1 MGASHFLKID
11 LRSGYH
17 QLKLRDSDIPKT
29 TFRTRYGHY
38 EFIIMSFGLTNAPET
53 VMDLMNIVFKQYL
66 DLFVIIF
73 INDILIYSRNEEQH
87 ASHLRFVQQ
96 TLKDRQLFTKLS
108 KCEFRLQSIAFLG
121 HIVSSEGIRVDS
133 QKIKAVKQWPIPTST
148 TYIKSFLV
156 IPGYYRRFVEGFSSM
171 ASLLTRLTQKMIMFQ
186 WSDDCE
192 KSFAELKIRLTT
204 TPIFTLREG

>member
-38 EFIIMSFGLTNAPET
+38 EFIIMSFGLTNALET
-53 VMDLMNIVFKQYL
+53 FMDLMNIVFKQYL

-73 INDILIYSRNEEQH
+73 INDILIYSRTVEQY
-87 ASHLRFVQQ
+87 ARHLRVVQQ
-96 TLKDRQLFTKLS
+96 TLKERQLFTKFS

-133 QKIKAVKQWPIPTST
+133 QKIKAVKQWPRPTSAT
-148 TYIKSFLV
+148 DIRSFLALA
-156 IPGYYRRFVEGFSSM
+156 GY
-171 ASLLTRLTQKMIMFQ
+171 
-186 WSDDCE
+186 
-192 KSFAELKIRLTT
+192 
-204 TPIFTLREG
+204 